1 MYSRHSLRRGQWLVE
16 RSAFQPCRSIHIEYD
31 RLFIN
36 TQVQEIVA
44 RSAASLNVLAQLGA
58 AYQGLPGLAMA
69 GYQTEADAL
78 ETALA
83 SLNALIDQIRVL
95 LISID
100 AMAGP
105 LSEKNKKLLGALRG
119 LLQNAAD
126 LVLLDQITGPT
137 PQPAP
142 PPPPVP

>member
-1 MYSRHSLRRGQWLVE
+1 MATRIE
-16 RSAFQPCRSIHIEYD
+16 IEYD
-31 RLFIN
+31 RQFIN
-36 TQVQEIVA
+36 SQVQEIVA
-44 RSAASLNVLAQLGA
+44 RSAASLNVLAQLGVT
-58 AYQGLPGLAMA
+58 YQTLPGLAMA
-69 GYQTEADAL
+69 AYQTEADAL

-83 SLNALIDQIRVL
+83 SLNDLIDQIRVL

-100 AMAGP
+100 GMAGP

-137 PQPAP
+137 AQPTP

>member
-1 MYSRHSLRRGQWLVE
+1 MATR
-16 RSAFQPCRSIHIEYD
+16 IEIDYD
-31 RLFIN
+31 RQFVNSQI
-36 TQVQEIVA
+36 QEIVA
-44 RSAASLNVLAQLGA
+44 RSAASLNVLSQLGA
-58 AYQGLPGLAMA
+58 AYQTLPGLAMA

-78 ETALA
+78 ETTLA
-83 SLNALIDQIRVL
+83 SLNDLVDQIRVL

-126 LVLLDQITGPT
+126 RVLLDQITGPT

-142 PPPPVP
+142 PPPPGP

>member
-1 MYSRHSLRRGQWLVE
+1 MATRIE
-16 RSAFQPCRSIHIEYD
+16 IEYD
-31 RLFIN
+31 RQFIN
-36 TQVQEIVA
+36 SDIQEIVA
-44 RSAASLNVLAQLGA
+44 RAAASLNVLAQLGA
-58 AYQGLPGLAMA
+58 AYQNLPGLAMA

-83 SLNALIDQIRVL
+83 SLNSLIDQIRVL

-100 AMAGP
+100 QMAGP
-105 LSEKNKKLLGALRG
+105 LAAKNKKLLGALRG

-126 LVLLDQITGPT
+126 LVLLDQITGPA

-142 PPPPVP
+142 PPAPGP

>member
-1 MYSRHSLRRGQWLVE
+1 MATR
-16 RSAFQPCRSIHIEYD
+16 IEIDYD
-31 RLFIN
+31 RQFIN
-36 TQVQEIVA
+36 SQVQEIVA
-44 RSAASLNVLAQLGA
+44 RAAASLNVLGQLGA
-58 AYQGLPGLAMA
+58 AYQSLPGLAMP

-83 SLNALIDQIRVL
+83 SLNDLVDQIRVL

-100 AMAGP
+100 GMAGP

-137 PQPAP
+137 SQPAP

>member
-1 MYSRHSLRRGQWLVE
+1 MATRIE
-16 RSAFQPCRSIHIEYD
+16 IEYD
-31 RLFIN
+31 RQFIN
-36 TQVQEIVA
+36 SQVQEIVA
-44 RSAASLNVLAQLGA
+44 RSAASLNVLVQLGVT
-58 AYQGLPGLAMA
+58 YQTLPGLAMA
-69 GYQTEADAL
+69 AYQTEADAL

-83 SLNALIDQIRVL
+83 SLNDLIDQIRVL

-100 AMAGP
+100 GMAGP

-142 PPPPVP
+142 PPPPGP

>member
-1 MYSRHSLRRGQWLVE
+1 MATR
-16 RSAFQPCRSIHIEYD
+16 IEIGYD

-36 TQVQEIVA
+36 SEIQEIVA
-44 RSAASLNVLAQLGA
+44 RAAASLNVLAQLGVT
-58 AYQGLPGLAMA
+58 YQTLPGLAMA

-83 SLNALIDQIRVL
+83 SLNDLVDQIRVL

-105 LSEKNKKLLGALRG
+105 LAEKNKKLLGALRG

-126 LVLLDQITGPT
+126 VVLLDQITGPT

>member
-1 MYSRHSLRRGQWLVE
+1 MATR
-16 RSAFQPCRSIHIEYD
+16 IEIDYD
-31 RLFIN
+31 RQFIN
-36 TQVQEIVA
+36 SQVQEIVA
-44 RSAASLNVLAQLGA
+44 RSAASLNVLAQLGVT
-58 AYQGLPGLAMA
+58 YQSLPGLAMA

-83 SLNALIDQIRVL
+83 SLNDLIDQIRVL

-100 AMAGP
+100 GMAGP

>member
-1 MYSRHSLRRGQWLVE
+1 MATRIE
-16 RSAFQPCRSIHIEYD
+16 IEYD
-31 RLFIN
+31 RQFIN
-36 TQVQEIVA
+36 SQVQEIVA
-44 RSAASLNVLAQLGA
+44 RAAASLNVLSQLGA
-58 AYQGLPGLAMA
+58 TYQSLPGLAMA
-69 GYQTEADAL
+69 AYQIEADAL

-83 SLNALIDQIRVL
+83 SLNDLIDQIRVL
-95 LISID
+95 LINID

-105 LSEKNKKLLGALRG
+105 LAEKNKKLLGALRG

-126 LVLLDQITGPT
+126 VVLLDQITGPT